1 MYLAAVVPFRP
12 VTGMPAPKDIPGG
25 MPVIVSSGVMPDN
38 SPTPPP
44 VLYAGYQGG
53 YTEHLPF
60 ASNQPTAY
68 APPAPVQPERIV
80 TREVLKYLPSPL
92 PIFQMPHPSTSSL
105 MTGGEDVGGSTPGYA
120 YDNSDFLRSDD
131 NPALAGLGETASLTP
146 VLLLAGALF
155 FVSRMR
161 F

>member
-1 MYLAAVVPFRP
+1 
-12 VTGMPAPKDIPGG
+12 MP
-25 MPVIVSSGVMPDN
+25 
-38 SPTPPP
+38 TP
-44 VLYAGYQGG
+44 VLYAGYAQG
-53 YTEHLPF
+53 YTTPLPF
-60 ASNQPTAY
+60 ASNKPTPY

-80 TREVLKYLPSPL
+80 TKEVLKYLPSPL

-105 MTGGEDVGGSTPGYA
+105 MTGGEDVGGTTPGYV
-120 YDNSDFLRSDD
+120 YDEGDFLRSDD
-131 NPALAGLGETASLTP
+131 NPALEGLGETASLTP